1 MPPPCFMT
9 RCLRECS
16 GSPSNYSCPL
26 LINFEFRA
34 PMSFFDTNPKGRI
47 VNRFAKDI
55 DYVDFSIPA
64 TFNSLLRQSFTII
77 GTIGIICVT
86 NPVFIAIIIPIGIG
100 YWLLQKVYVA
110 TSRQLRRMESATRS
124 PIYSWF
130 GEAISGIAT
139 IKAYG
144 LQKRSKQKLGID
156 PVLS

>member
-1 MPPPCFMT
+1 MF
-9 RCLRECS
+9 
-16 GSPSNYSCPL
+16 N
-26 LINFEFRA
+26 FRA

-77 GTIGIICVT
+77 GTIGVICVT

-144 LQKRSKQKLGID
+144 LQKRSLKSEPTLDSI
-156 PVLS
+156 LSQVCG